1 MFSGDGF
8 AADGD
13 VGGVQKQ
20 DSPPGKRPPS
30 WVRWTTLAIAVLWF
44 ALVGSVGVWLSHNAL
59 TEEREG
65 LGASAE
71 YEALTT
77 SRIVDRLF
85 MEMTSVANMV
95 ARQSQVIELASLYRI
110 DPPGLAELERE
121 ERAAIFTS
129 DPAVRSVGDYMTGLA
144 DDLHYARIYMNNLTH
159 DTVASSH
166 WTEAFN
172 IVGQIY
178 AGRAYLLDALRT
190 GRGQMFG
197 IARLNQM
204 PSYFVASRIEGPAGE
219 PLGSVTVRLDAP
231 EIAQYI
237 AGRHISLI
245 VNRQGRVTTSSNT
258 AFMLRNVAALLPP
271 DTVGPADGDESR
283 GEPMDIV
290 PVAEGGASGEWFVD
304 GHPYLVR
311 RQPLD
316 DAQYQV
322 LTLASLEHL
331 VPTQHRHLWIGA
343 LVGLAGL
350 ALIVLGGAVAGQ
362 LAVRREEERYAA
374 NYDVLTGLPN
384 RRVVL
389 AELERF
395 FALAARSQQSVL
407 VAFIDMD
414 GFKTINDTHGHAVGD
429 KFLVEVSRRLLG
441 GLRSGDMLGRWG
453 GDEFI
458 AIGLTRRPTPDEP
471 DRAADLMRH
480 RLAPLLVDNYAF
492 LGRVFGYS
500 GASFGIVCADPTET
514 APQSALMLADTLMYA
529 DKEARRGSQS
539 STVRPDLAPGA
550 VSLAN

>member
-290 PVAEGGASGEWFVD
+290 PVAEGGASGEWLVD

-322 LTLASLEHL
+322 VTLASLEHL

-458 AIGLTRRPTPDEP
+458 ALGLAQRPVADEP
-471 DRAADLMRH
+471 DRAAEMMRN
-480 RLAPLLVDNYAF
+480 RLAPLLVDSYAF
-492 LGRVFGYS
+492 AGHVFEYS
-500 GASFGIVCADPTET
+500 GASFGIVCADP
-514 APQSALMLADTLMYA
+514 AVSSPHSVLLLADQLMYA
-529 DKEARRGSQS
+529 DKQLRR
-539 STVRPDLAPGA
+539 A
-550 VSLAN
+550 